1 MEIVLRNNLILINTD
16 FDTLNSAWM
25 RKFLSHHARGMLFLD
40 KAVLIFRNETLS
52 EARNEFIKE
61 LSQYHA
67 AKHDFSHEFFLR
79 SMLKFGNQPIRIELN
94 SAQEPQ
100 NIKVNLYAYD
110 KNRVLV
116 TLDRANSW
124 VISYLR
130 SQLELYIERGTDTS
144 LVLDLSDLKSRERL
158 DKTLNKRSV
167 LHYQITYTYD
177 SRFMSK
183 LYSEFAHYSFGNLC
197 KEEED
202 RERNYFYMVLE
213 CPVGASQDVLRDSY
227 KKLAKVYH
235 PDKLHNEPPYMIKR
249 YTQKFQLLQE
259 AYAALRVS

>member
-16 FDTLNSAWM
+16 FDTLNSVWM
-25 RKFLSHHARGMLFLD
+25 RDFLSHHARGMLFLD

-52 EARNEFIKE
+52 DVRKDFIKE
-61 LSQYHA
+61 LSEHHA

-94 SAQEPQ
+94 KAQEPQ

-110 KNRVLV
+110 KNRVLI
-116 TLDRANSW
+116 TLDRDNSW
-124 VISYLR
+124 VMSYLR
-130 SQLELYIERGTDTS
+130 SQLDVYIERGTDNS

-177 SRFMSK
+177 NRFMSK
-183 LYSEFAHYSFGNLC
+183 LYSEFAHYSFGSLC

-202 RERNYFYMVLE
+202 REKNYFYMVLE
-213 CPVGASQDVLRDSY
+213 CPVGASQDELRESY

-259 AYAALRVS
+259 AYAALRAS